1 MRLKGKVALITGAA
15 GGMGRD
21 WARAFAAE
29 GAHVVAADID
39 AQTGAEVVAELRRG
53 GHDALFVAM
62 DVTDEA
68 TVRDSVAAAVDR
80 FGRLD
85 VLCNGAGVMHP
96 DDGPVGELSV
106 DIWRWI
112 LAVNVTGTALA
123 SKYAVAEMA
132 RGGGGSIIN
141 TSSALA
147 LAGAARS
154 HAYVAAK
161 GGVLSLTRAM
171 AAIYAR
177 DGIRV
182 NALCPGIVDTPM
194 NADLLSDERAR
205 EGALRW
211 HLLRRFGKVSDIT
224 PLAVYLASDESSWMT
239 GAALPIDG
247 GATAT

>member
-1 MRLKGKVALITGAA
+1 MRLAGKVALITGAA
-15 GGMGRD
+15 GGLACD

-29 GAHVVAADID
+29 GARVAAADVR
-39 AQTGAEVVAELRRG
+39 AEAGADVVDGLRRA
-53 GHDALFVAM
+53 GHEALFVPM
-62 DVTDEA
+62 DVTDEED
-68 TVRDSVAAAVDR
+68 VRAGVAAAIAE

-85 VLCNGAGVMHP
+85 VLCNGAGVMHRE
-96 DDGPVGELSV
+96 DGPVGELTLDV
-106 DIWRWI
+106 WNWI
-112 LAVNVTGTALA
+112 LAVNLTGSALVA
-123 SKYAVAEMA
+123 KHAVPEMV

-147 LAGAARS
+147 LAGAARD

-171 AAIYAR
+171 AAVYAR

-182 NALCPGIVDTPM
+182 NAICPGVVETEL
-194 NADLLSDERAR
+194 NAELFADERVR
-205 EGALRW
+205 ERALRW
-211 HLLRRFGKVSDIT
+211 HLLRRFGTVSEVT
-224 PLAVYLASDESSWMT
+224 PLVVYLASDESSWMT